1 MIMVEDIIIKARILI
16 GHFLTDQERK
26 REKWKDKIKIK
37 WGEGE
42 DARAVPR
49 GSSIKSCLVRSF
61 SIGCV
66 RISLS
71 LLEIHLIILVDH
83 CKL

>member
-1 MIMVEDIIIKARILI
+1 MFMVEDITIKARILI

-26 REKWKDKIKIK
+26 KEKWKDKIKIK
-37 WGEGE
+37 FGRGG
-42 DARAVPR
+42 DARALPR

-66 RISLS
+66 EISVSFLR
-71 LLEIHLIILVDH
+71 LI
-83 CKL
+83 